1 LLTPPYAADIVTGV
15 DAATCAVVMLNLADV
30 VPAGTVTLA
39 GTDAA
44 ADELCS
50 VTIASP
56 AGAGPFRVTVLSV
69 VVAPAITETGDRTTD
84 KTVSGAT
91 VRTAVLLTPPCA
103 AEIVAAVEAATPVV
117 VIVNLA
123 DVVPAGIVRLAG
135 TTAAGDELWSVT
147 TASPAGAG
155 AFNVTVF
162 KVVLMPATV
171 DMGDSVKE

>member
-50 VTIASP
+50 VT
-56 AGAGPFRVTVLSV
+56 
-69 VVAPAITETGDRTTD
+69 
-84 KTVSGAT
+84 
-91 VRTAVLLTPPCA
+91 
-103 AEIVAAVEAATPVV
+103 
-117 VIVNLA
+117 
-123 DVVPAGIVRLAG
+123 
-135 TTAAGDELWSVT
+135 

-162 KVVLMPATV
+162 KVVERPETV
-171 DMGDSVKE
+171 EAGDRIKE